1 MTAYAHLIRP
11 EYRHTYALFVYT
23 TGEVYTS
30 ACDEGSHPLRLLY
43 KRLDG
48 LHREWG
54 CYLPFRAELVHLNSG
69 KVIIEIDEL
78 GK

>member
-1 MTAYAHLIRP
+1 MTAYAHLIHP

-30 ACDEGSHPLRLLY
+30 SCDEARYPLRLLY

-48 LHREWG
+48 LRRAWRCDH
-54 CYLPFRAELVHLNSG
+54 YLHAALINLNTN
-69 KVIIEIDEL
+69 KVVEEIFD
-78 GK
+78 